1 MSFALDF
8 APPDMLPSKLVLV
21 QRELAYSHASGP
33 VRGNA
38 SANTLGSLIAIFGYT
53 VLLKAW
59 PETMTRQ

>member
-1 MSFALDF
+1 
-8 APPDMLPSKLVLV
+8 MLPSKLVLV